1 MDSFHIPSLQKHVI
15 FLIDIMKLILDNCK
29 SKQELTK
36 HQNLLSNFEATNMI
50 LSILSDRKFK
60 LEFDL
65 FLSLL
70 NFGIKLLENGNSY
83 IQKNIFNYFISY
95 PRSELIFK
103 RIHHLIANS
112 MKSLRDHTSSS
123 ETDKNDS
130 EIMERCMRF
139 LQLLAEGHNLN
150 LQKYLKLQTESK
162 KSYDM
167 ISLTVEL
174 LITYFEC
181 GTVDMFDPMINTIDM
196 LIEFVQG
203 PCEEN

>member
-1 MDSFHIPSLQKHVI
+1 
-15 FLIDIMKLILDNCK
+15 
-29 SKQELTK
+29 
-36 HQNLLSNFEATNMI
+36 
-50 LSILSDRKFK
+50 
-60 LEFDL
+60 
-65 FLSLL
+65 
-70 NFGIKLLENGNSY
+70 
-83 IQKNIFNYFISY
+83 
-95 PRSELIFK
+95 
-103 RIHHLIANS
+103 
-112 MKSLRDHTSSS
+112 
-123 ETDKNDS
+123 
-130 EIMERCMRF
+130 MRF